1 MDIQLLQKSAI
12 FAGMTEDEILSALK
26 VIPTTEK
33 EYKKDAVI
41 MSAGT
46 VLQSMGLVLSGSVTI
61 ETNDIWGNRTILS
74 HVGNGGL
81 FAETYALLD
90 NEVMRVDVRANENCR
105 ILFFRIGS
113 LSELNAINQAW
124 LNKLIFNMLQISAHK
139 NLTLSLR
146 SFHTA
151 PKSVRGRIM
160 AYLNSVSLQKH
171 SSEFNIPFDRQQM
184 ADYLNLDRTALSKEL
199 GKMRGDGIIDFKKNR
214 FRLLKNVLQLIL
226 DLE

>member
-1 MDIQLLQKSAI
+1 MNKQLLQKSAI
-12 FAGMTEDEILSALK
+12 FAGMTEDEIHSALK
-26 VIPTTEK
+26 AIPTTEK

-41 MSAGT
+41 MCAGT
-46 VLQSMGLVLSGSVTI
+46 VLQSIGLVLSGSVTI

-74 HVGNGGL
+74 HVGNGGF

-90 NEVMRVDVRANENCR
+90 NEVMLVDVRANENCR

-113 LSELNAINQAW
+113 LSKLNALNQAW

-199 GKMRGDGIIDFKKNR
+199 GKMRGDGIIDFRKNH
-214 FRLLKNVLQLIL
+214 FRLLNKVCT
-226 DLE
+226 

>member
-12 FAGMTEDEILSALK
+12 FKGMTEAEILSALK
-26 VIPTTEK
+26 AMPATEK
-33 EYKKDAVI
+33 EYKRDAVI
-41 MSAGT
+41 LSAGT
-46 VLQSMGLVLSGSVTI
+46 VPQSMGLVTHGSVTI

-74 HVGNGGL
+74 HVGAGGF

-90 NEVMRVDVRANENCR
+90 NEVMLVDVIANESCR

-113 LSELNAINQAW
+113 LAELNTYNQTW
-124 LNKLIFNMLQISAHK
+124 VNKLIFNMLQISAHK

-199 GKMRGDGIIDFKKNR
+199 GKMRGDGIIDFRKNR
-214 FRLLKNVLQLIL
+214 FRLLNKVCT
-226 DLE
+226 

>member
-1 MDIQLLQKSAI
+1 MDIRLLQKSAI
-12 FAGMTEDEILSALK
+12 FKGMTEDEILSALK
-26 VIPTTEK
+26 AIPTTEK
-33 EYKKDAVI
+33 EYKKDDVI

-46 VLQSMGLVLSGSVTI
+46 VPQSMGLVTQGSVTI

-74 HVGNGGL
+74 HVEAGGF

-90 NEVMRVDVRANENCR
+90 NEVMLVDVIANENCR
-105 ILFFRIGS
+105 ILFFRIS
-113 LSELNAINQAW
+113 RLAELNTYDQTW
-124 LNKLIFNMLQISAHK
+124 VNKLILNMLQISAHK

-171 SSEFNIPFDRQQM
+171 SSEFDIPFDRQQM

-199 GKMRGDGIIDFKKNR
+199 GRMRGDGIIEFRKNH
-214 FRLLKNVLQLIL
+214 FRLLNQTRA
-226 DLE
+226 

>member
-41 MSAGT
+41 MCAGT

-74 HVGNGGL
+74 HVGNGGF

-90 NEVMRVDVRANENCR
+90 NEVMLVDVRANENCR

-199 GKMRGDGIIDFKKNR
+199 GKMRGEGIIDFRKNR
-214 FRLLKNVLQLIL
+214 FRLLNKVCT
-226 DLE
+226 